1 MTCPKHDSPEE
12 FSHCNRLTLFE
23 RVATDAKAVLEAR
36 QKLMNLM
43 GMGQA
48 WDDQQAVV
56 QSCVKSLEESVRDAD
71 IAGVFGEPIE
81 LRKA

>member
-12 FSHCNRLTLFE
+12 MAHCNRLTLFE
-23 RVATDAKAVLEAR
+23 RVARDAKAVLEAR

-43 GMGQA
+43 GMGVE
-48 WDDQQAVV
+48 WDRQQEVV
-56 QSCVKSLEESVRDAD
+56 QSCVKSLEASVRDAD